1 MSAQPAL
8 CSRPRRNTP
17 LLHIPTQEVIAPH
30 LDATGHCSTSRRKRS
45 LLHISTQEVI
55 APHLDAT
62 GHCSTSRRNRPLL
75 HIPEQKVP
83 ASKCGARHR
92 TPRGTSRQ
100 RQSCRPSPSNDQ
112 RWRSGA
118 GYAQAWGQPPSPGHS
133 QASGQ
138 PPGPR
143 HSQASGQAPGPR
155 HSQASGQ
162 PPAQGT
168 PKRRDDRPA
177 HPPAGPYAGGVYRPS
192 IAVQPPSTKSWVPV
206 TKLDA
211 SLTRYTTAP
220 TSSSGR
226 AHRPSAL
233 LPA

>member
-1 MSAQPAL
+1 MSTQPASAPDPAATPR
-8 CSRPRRNTP
+8 CSTSRCNRP
-17 LLHIPTQEVIAPH
+17 LLHISTQQAIAPH
-30 LDATGHCSTSRRKRS
+30 LDATGHCSTSRRKR
-45 LLHISTQEVI
+45 
-55 APHLDAT
+55 
-62 GHCSTSRRNRPLL
+62 PLL
-75 HIPEQKVP
+75 HIPEQKEP

-155 HSQASGQ
+155 HSQASRQPPGPGHSQASGQ
-162 PPAQGT
+162 PPSPRHAQ
-168 PKRRDDRPA
+168 A
-177 HPPAGPYAGGVYRPS
+177 
-192 IAVQPPSTKSWVPV
+192 
-206 TKLDA
+206 
-211 SLTRYTTAP
+211 
-220 TSSSGR
+220 SGR
-226 AHRPSAL
+226 PPGAPSRVGPMRAGCTDRRSRSSHRRRRAGYPSRSSTRR
-233 LPA
+233 

>member
-168 PKRRDDRPA
+168 PKRQDNRQHRA
-177 HPPAGPYAGGVYRPS
+177 LPS
-192 IAVQPPSTKSWVPV
+192 VG
-206 TKLDA
+206 
-211 SLTRYTTAP
+211 TTARRTLP
-220 TSSSGR
+220 RGPMRAGCTDRRSRSSHRRRR
-226 AHRPSAL
+226 AGYPSRSSTRR
-233 LPA
+233 